1 MVLTE
6 NRPKIV
12 KNSLKN
18 GRKNQRPKLNGV
30 EKGRSEVE
38 KVDGPI
44 LRWNEMKLDDRN
56 NKKWKVSDE
65 SVRFLESVHF
75 QSDLTV
81 HFR

>member
-44 LRWNEMKLDDRN
+44 LRWNEMKLDGRN
-56 NKKWKVSDE
+56 NKKGRYLMKVYGPLKVST
-65 SVRFLESVHF
+65 FNLI
-75 QSDLTV
+75 
-81 HFR
+81 